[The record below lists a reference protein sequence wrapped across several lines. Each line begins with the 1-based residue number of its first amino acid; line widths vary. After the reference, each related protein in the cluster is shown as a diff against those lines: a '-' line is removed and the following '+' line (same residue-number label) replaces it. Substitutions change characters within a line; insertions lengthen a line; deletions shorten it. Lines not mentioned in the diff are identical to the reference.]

1 MSKFLKDI
9 MPFVT
14 EVVIL
19 VLTIAAF
26 GSIYKNEF
34 GEALVYG
41 LLIVAAQLQKI
52 ADILDKK

>member
-1 MSKFLKDI
+1 MNKFLKDI

-26 GSIYKNEF
+26 ASIYKDEF

-52 ADILDKK
+52 GDSLAK